1 MKRFYFAC
9 PKCSGTAMSG
19 TDIYEGRTLKC
30 SCGNVIKVDL
40 GELVLTECDSCKK
53 NNAFYLKNGKEQNC
67 LSCGKMLK
75 IRPPQKILDQ
85 EDLALFEQFVE
96 IVNKGIM
103 TKVKVEKAQGI
114 FNKIQKKDQLAGYA
128 NHIRNYSEFIMF
140 DSEYN
145 SAVRAMNEASKKL
158 EQALQYKTKDE
169 LSQLELAFS
178 GAAKRFAMLG
188 GFKKSSQ
195 YKKTCESKA
204 SACHFEAEKLHGE
217 KPAPSSTSSYSKSRP
232 APAAQQRN
240 SYVPAPKAQQKSAY
254 SAVPPPYD
262 PSQKKGTSG
271 KTIFIGVAVAVLFII
286 IILIFVFSSSKPE
299 TAQSSSV
306 SVPVISTETDE
317 STGSSVSVIDSDG
330 TEKDDAYAVFVGM
343 VNDENYDLYCLSLY
357 NNELKG
363 YKDSDSI
370 FESHKSGFYEKF
382 KSTAE
387 NYQSADTFDSE
398 LTIEVLEGMSCMRGY
413 EDADSLMDAEI
424 SKDIALAEEK
434 KEAGDY
440 SGAADILLVLGDYT
454 EYYSDSET
462 LRSLIKEVGEIL
474 SENDSAK
481 AEELLEYVS

>member
-128 NHIRNYSEFIMF
+128 NHIRNCSEFIMF

-188 GFKKSSQ
+188 GFKKVVSI
-195 YKKTCESKA
+195 K
-204 SACHFEAEKLHGE
+204 
-217 KPAPSSTSSYSKSRP
+217 KPAKVRLLPVILKLKSCTAKNLLRLQLHP
-232 APAAQQRN
+232 IQ
-240 SYVPAPKAQQKSAY
+240 KAVLLLRLS
-254 SAVPPPYD
+254 
-262 PSQKKGTSG
+262 KGTPMFPLRRHSR
-271 KTIFIGVAVAVLFII
+271 KALIRQFRRHMILLRKRVQAV
-286 IILIFVFSSSKPE
+286 K
-299 TAQSSSV
+299 
-306 SVPVISTETDE
+306 
-317 STGSSVSVIDSDG
+317 
-330 TEKDDAYAVFVGM
+330 
-343 VNDENYDLYCLSLY
+343 LYS
-357 NNELKG
+357 
-363 YKDSDSI
+363 
-370 FESHKSGFYEKF
+370 
-382 KSTAE
+382 
-387 NYQSADTFDSE
+387 SE
-398 LTIEVLEGMSCMRGY
+398 LQWLY
-413 EDADSLMDAEI
+413 F
-424 SKDIALAEEK
+424 
-434 KEAGDY
+434 
-440 SGAADILLVLGDYT
+440 
-454 EYYSDSET
+454 
-462 LRSLIKEVGEIL
+462 L
-474 SENDSAK
+474 S
-481 AEELLEYVS
+481 